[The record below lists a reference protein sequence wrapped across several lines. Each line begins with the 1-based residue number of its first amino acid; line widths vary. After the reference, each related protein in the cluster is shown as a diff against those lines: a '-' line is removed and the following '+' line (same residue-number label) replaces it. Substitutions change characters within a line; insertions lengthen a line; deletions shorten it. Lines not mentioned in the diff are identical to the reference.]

1 MLRDPI
7 FHFHSSMIVGKSPW
21 CLVYFWKLDWNENKF
36 SLQVVSLVIPLPFQ
50 SLTWNL
56 KMAPWNRRFLLE
68 TIMIRFHSFNSGSVL
83 EIHFRT
89 LPPQPLL
96 RPLSGFKSA
105 TDRFAVLVRL
115 PSRQFDIEKK
125 GLSWCQKPSI
135 DLTEFSECFFFFFLV
150 WVVEMLYHT

>member
-1 MLRDPI
+1 M
-7 FHFHSSMIVGKSPW
+7 
-21 CLVYFWKLDWNENKF
+21 
-36 SLQVVSLVIPLPFQ
+36 SLVIPLPFQ

-135 DLTEFSECFFFFFLV
+135 DLTEFSECFFFFFWFGLLKCYTTHRIINV
-150 WVVEMLYHT
+150 FFLTYLFSSIFLTLQIL